1 MADVEMAQANGRA
14 NGPRGSTH
22 FSLIIDGK
30 DVPASET
37 FDVYESTTGDV
48 VHSAPAASAEQAVAA
63 VESAD
68 RAFETWRD
76 STPIERRSILNKAVE
91 ILQKRKDELVD
102 AMVRETGAK
111 PSWCAFN
118 VKVGIEFVME
128 GAGMVTQIKG
138 DILPSNDKG
147 MLAFVFKEPVG
158 VVLGIA
164 PWNAPII
171 LSIRSFITPIV
182 CGNTA
187 ILKASESSPYTQYLV
202 ADCFRQAGLPAG
214 VLNFICCPRNSAA
227 AVTEAMVAHDA
238 VTRVNFTGSTAV
250 GRIIGNMCARY
261 MKPVVLELGGKAP
274 MVVLKD
280 ANLEE
285 AVKAAAFGAM
295 MHQGQICMSTERV
308 IVHRSV
314 AEKFK
319 QLFQAKINSL
329 YSADPKQDPKAPIG
343 SLITQAAGNR
353 VRGLLEDALSKGASV
368 LGGKLEI
375 KGSISQPIALTNVNK
390 SMDIYYQESFG
401 PTVAVYEFDTNEE
414 AIKLANDTEYG
425 LVSSVYSDDIPE
437 ALAVA
442 RRIKSGSCHING
454 PTVHDEPHLPL
465 GGQKSSGY
473 GRFGGLACI
482 NEFTEERVVTIGRHG
497 HHYPV

>member
-1 MADVEMAQANGRA
+1 MAQSNGA
-14 NGPRGSTH
+14 ADAHQTKPH
-22 FSLIIDGK
+22 FALIIGGEDAATSG
-30 DVPASET
+30 A
-37 FDVYESTTGDV
+37 FDVYESTTGNV
-48 VHSAPAASAEQAVAA
+48 VHSAPAATVEQAVAA
-63 VESAD
+63 VETAEK
-68 RAFETWRD
+68 AFDSWRE
-76 STPIERRSILNKAVE
+76 STPIERRTILNKAVE

-118 VKVGIEFVME
+118 VKTGIEFVME
-128 GAGMVTQIKG
+128 NAGLVTQVKG
-138 DILPSNDKG
+138 DILQSNDKG
-147 MLAFVFKEPVG
+147 TLAFVFKEPVG

-171 LSIRSFITPIV
+171 LGIRAFITPIA

-187 ILKASESSPYTQYLV
+187 VLKASESSPYTQYLIV
-202 ADCFRQAGLPAG
+202 DCFRQAGLPPG
-214 VLNFICCPRNSAA
+214 VLNFICCPRSTAA

-238 VTRVNFTGSTAV
+238 VARVNFTGSTAV
-250 GRIIGNMCARY
+250 GRIIGTLCAKY

-274 MVVLKD
+274 MIVLKD

-285 AVKAAAFGAM
+285 ACKAAAFGAM

-314 AEKFK
+314 AARFK
-319 QLFQAKINSL
+319 ELFQAKINSL

-353 VRGLLEDALSKGASV
+353 VRALLEDALSKGASV
-368 LGGKLEI
+368 LGGKFEV
-375 KGSISQPIALTNVNK
+375 KGSIAQPIALTNVNK

-425 LVSSVYSDDIPE
+425 LVSSVYSDNIPE
-437 ALAVA
+437 ALQVA

-454 PTVHDEPHLPL
+454 PSVHDEPHLPL
-465 GGQKSSGY
+465 GGQKASGY

-482 NEFTEERVVTIGRHG
+482 NEFTEEKVVTIGSHG

>member
-1 MADVEMAQANGRA
+1 MDVDMNGHANGT
-14 NGPRGSTH
+14 RGKTH
-22 FSLIIDGK
+22 FALIIDGK
-30 DVPASET
+30 DVPTTET
-37 FDVYESTTGDV
+37 FDVYESTTGNV
-48 VHSAPAASAEQAVAA
+48 IHSAPAASADQAVAA
-63 VESAD
+63 VESAE
-68 RAFETWRD
+68 RAFDTWRD
-76 STPIERRSILNKAVE
+76 STPIERRTVLNRAAE

-111 PSWCAFN
+111 PSWCGFN
-118 VKVGIEFVME
+118 VKVGTEFIME

-147 MLAFVFKEPVG
+147 MLAFVFKDPVG

-171 LSIRSFITPIV
+171 LSIRAFITPIV
-182 CGNTA
+182 CGNTVV
-187 ILKASESSPYTQYLV
+187 LKASESSPYTQYLV
-202 ADCFRQAGLPAG
+202 ADCFREAGLPPG
-214 VLNFICCPRNSAA
+214 VLNFICCPRTSAA
-227 AVTEAMVAHDA
+227 AVTETMVAHDA
-238 VTRVNFTGSTAV
+238 VTRINFTGSTAV
-250 GRIIGNMCARY
+250 GRIISNMCAKY
-261 MKPVVLELGGKAP
+261 LKPVVLELGGKAP
-274 MVVLKD
+274 MVVLDD

-285 AVKAAAFGAM
+285 ACKAAAFGAM

-314 AEKFK
+314 AQKFK
-319 QLFQAKINSL
+319 ELFQAKINSL

-343 SLITQAAGNR
+343 SLITQAAGRR
-353 VRGLLEDALSKGASV
+353 VKGLLDDAMSKGANI

-375 KGSISQPIALTNVNK
+375 NGSIAQPIALTNVDK

-401 PTVAVYEFDTNEE
+401 PTVALFEFDTIDE

-425 LVSSVYSDDIPE
+425 LVSSVYSEDIPT
-437 ALAVA
+437 ALSIA

-465 GGQKSSGY
+465 GGQKASGY

-482 NEFTEERVVTIGRHG
+482 HEFTEEKVITVGHHG

>member
-1 MADVEMAQANGRA
+1 MTQRNGDANAHG
-14 NGPRGSTH
+14 GKSH
-22 FSLIIDGK
+22 FPLIIDGK
-30 DVPASET
+30 DVPTADT
-37 FDVYESTTGDV
+37 FDVYESTTGNV
-48 VHSAPAASAEQAVAA
+48 VHSAPAATVEQAVAA
-63 VESAD
+63 VESAE
-68 RAFETWRD
+68 RAFDSWRE
-76 STPIERRSILNKAVE
+76 STPIERRTILNKAVE

-118 VKVGIEFVME
+118 VKTGIEFVME
-128 GAGMVTQIKG
+128 NAGLVTQIKG

-147 MLAFVFKEPVG
+147 RLAFVFKEPVG

-171 LSIRSFITPIV
+171 LGIRAFITPIA
-182 CGNTA
+182 CGNTTV
-187 ILKASESSPYTQYLV
+187 LKASESSPYTQYLI
-202 ADCFRQAGLPAG
+202 ADCFREAGLPPG
-214 VLNFICCPRNSAA
+214 VLNFICCPRSTAA
-227 AVTEAMVAHDA
+227 AVTEAMVGHEA
-238 VTRVNFTGSTAV
+238 VARVNFTGSTAV
-250 GRIIGNMCARY
+250 GRIIGTLCAKY

-274 MVVLKD
+274 MIVLKD
-280 ANLEE
+280 ANLQE
-285 AVKAAAFGAM
+285 ACNAAAFGAM

-314 AEKFK
+314 APRFK
-319 QLFQAKINSL
+319 ELFRAKINSL

-353 VRGLLEDALSKGASV
+353 VRALLEDALSKGASV

-375 KGSISQPIALTNVNK
+375 KGSIAQPIALTNVNK

-401 PTVAVYEFDTNEE
+401 PTVALYEFDTNEE

-425 LVSSVYSDDIPE
+425 LVSSVYSDNIPE
-437 ALAVA
+437 ALQVA
-442 RRIKSGSCHING
+442 RKIKSGSCHING
-454 PTVHDEPHLPL
+454 PSVHDEPHLPL
-465 GGQKSSGY
+465 GGQKASGY

-482 NEFTEERVVTIGRHG
+482 NEFTEEKVVTIGSHG